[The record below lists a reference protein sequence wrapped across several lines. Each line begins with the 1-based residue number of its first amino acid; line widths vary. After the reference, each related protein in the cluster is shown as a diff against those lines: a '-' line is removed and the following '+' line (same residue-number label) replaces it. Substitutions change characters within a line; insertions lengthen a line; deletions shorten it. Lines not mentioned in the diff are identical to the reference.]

1 MTFAMNGTSW
11 AHVQE
16 ALSDLDFPASKDDI
30 VTYAEQYG
38 DWEAVRLVKA
48 LPIATY
54 RNMNELR
61 ASVRFDPAE
70 DEGQNASLKAEH
82 ARSHHSNRIAE
93 YLREVD
99 QA

>member
-1 MTFAMNGTSW
+1 MNGTSW
-11 AHVQE
+11 SHVQE
-16 ALSDLDFPASKDDI
+16 ALSDFDFPATKDEI

-54 RNMNELR
+54 RNMSELR
-61 ASVRFDPAE
+61 SSVRLDPAE
-70 DEGQNASLKAEH
+70 DEGQTASHKAEH
-82 ARSHHSNRIAE
+82 ARSHHSHKIAE

-99 QA
+99 QP